1 MRKRARRKERE
12 EERKSVKKRER
23 EGGWNASKSEITI
36 ASMKTRATNDVVQ
49 LIRQKV
55 SVVET
60 FDRDRSNIC
69 RFFNS

>member
-36 ASMKTRATNDVVQ
+36 ASTKTRATNDVVQ

-55 SVVET
+55 SEVET
-60 FDRDRSNIC
+60 FDRDRSNLSI
-69 RFFNS
+69 F

>member
-1 MRKRARRKERE
+1 VRKRAKREERE

-36 ASMKTRATNDVVQ
+36 ASTKTRATNDVVQ

-55 SVVET
+55 SEAET
-60 FDRDRSNIC
+60 FDRDRSNIY